1 MKLPR
6 DLGGNALAE
15 HLCRHF
21 DYEKVHQ
28 VGSHVVLQTQ
38 TPTPHRIAI
47 PAHKPLKIG
56 TLNSILRAVSAHKG
70 VDRETI
76 LEGY

>member
-6 DLGGNALAE
+6 NLSGQELVE
-15 HLCRHF
+15 HLIRHW

-28 VGSHVVLQTQ
+28 VGSHVILQTQ
-38 TPTPHRIAI
+38 HPSPHRIAI

-56 TLNSILRAVSAHKG
+56 TLNGILRAVAVHKQ
-70 VDRETI
+70 VSREDVLNRI
-76 LEGY
+76 

>member
-6 DLGGNALAE
+6 DLSGTVLAE
-15 HLCRHF
+15 HLCRQWE
-21 DYEKVHQ
+21 YIQVHQ

-38 TPTPHRIAI
+38 EPTPHRISI
-47 PAHKPLKIG
+47 PAHASLRIG
-56 TLNSILRAVSAHKG
+56 TLNSILRDIAVHKG

-76 LEGY
+76 LGRR